1 MLYVCMLPL
10 AYGNMAI
17 AGYQLVVQW
26 SDAAAEQKHWSSQHF
41 MKLAPAMTALCET
54 TNVITS
60 TPLAPKQTQPH
71 PKVQCS
77 SRDLAFYDRN
87 SHCA

>member
-1 MLYVCMLPL
+1 MTLLRVYMLSFLQS
-10 AYGNMAI
+10 NMAI

-26 SDAAAEQKHWSSQHF
+26 SDAATEQKHWSSQHF

-60 TPLAPKQTQPH
+60 TPLVIKQTQPQ
-71 PKVQCS
+71 PKV
-77 SRDLAFYDRN
+77 
-87 SHCA
+87 HW

>member
-1 MLYVCMLPL
+1 
-10 AYGNMAI
+10 MAI
-17 AGYQLVVQW
+17 TGYQLVVQW

-60 TPLAPKQTQPH
+60 TPLVPKQTQPQA
-71 PKVQCS
+71 KVHCS
-77 SRDLAFYDRN
+77 FCKSHNDFSKVRDRIYLLDVTDIQR
-87 SHCA
+87 